1 MAAPDYTDLFRWVYD
16 WQTMI
21 AGIVAVVG
29 ATGGGVLAY
38 CAGVKQATA
47 TRHAADRQI
56 RALQEQNADLKRA
69 EQRRLARE
77 SSTVAGMLYAAMGLV
92 ARDIGTALAAI
103 PKAISASFR
112 DRLPPDDPPLDAQ
125 IANYI
130 RHMVRKYGFDYLRDR
145 VGTFNREDIAVA
157 FMLLEAEIDL
167 PLAEQG
173 AIQVSQLRERLEH
186 LFKTV
191 THLRM
196 LATKELER
204 ANTILSGG
212 SLPTQ

>member
-1 MAAPDYTDLFRWVYD
+1 
-16 WQTMI
+16 
-21 AGIVAVVG
+21 
-29 ATGGGVLAY
+29 
-38 CAGVKQATA
+38 
-47 TRHAADRQI
+47 
-56 RALQEQNADLKRA
+56 
-69 EQRRLARE
+69 
-77 SSTVAGMLYAAMGLV
+77 
-92 ARDIGTALAAI
+92 
-103 PKAISASFR
+103 
-112 DRLPPDDPPLDAQ
+112 
-125 IANYI
+125 
-130 RHMVRKYGFDYLRDR
+130 MVRKYGFDYLRDR

-167 PLAEQG
+167 LLAEQG

-191 THLRM
+191 THLRR

>member
-69 EQRRLARE
+69 EQRRLAR
-77 SSTVAGMLYAAMGLV
+77 
-92 ARDIGTALAAI
+92 AI
-103 PKAISASFR
+103 PFH
-112 DRLPPDDPPLDAQ
+112 DP
-125 IANYI
+125 
-130 RHMVRKYGFDYLRDR
+130 VR
-145 VGTFNREDIAVA
+145 
-157 FMLLEAEIDL
+157 
-167 PLAEQG
+167 
-173 AIQVSQLRERLEH
+173 
-186 LFKTV
+186 
-191 THLRM
+191 
-196 LATKELER
+196 
-204 ANTILSGG
+204 
-212 SLPTQ
+212 SLPRSQI

>member
-1 MAAPDYTDLFRWVYD
+1 MGFDYPGLWGVIWDWIYP
-16 WQTMI
+16 WQTI
-21 AGIVAVVG
+21 ITGIVAASAG
-29 ATGGGVLAY
+29 WAAY
-38 CAGVKQATA
+38 RAGVKQATA

-56 RALQEQNADLKRA
+56 QALQEQNADLKRA

-92 ARDIGTALAAI
+92 AGDIGKALAAI
-103 PKAISASFR
+103 PKVIRASFQG
-112 DRLPPDDPPLDAQ
+112 RLPPDDPQFDEQ

-145 VGTFNREDIAVA
+145 VGTFNRQDIAVA
-157 FMLLEAEIDL
+157 FMLFEAEIDL
-167 PLAEQG
+167 LLAEQG

-191 THLRM
+191 THLRR